1 VKKVLCVI
9 FAATL
14 VAALIPMATAQDAKV
29 LPPSHLYGSGA
40 SIKLPNI
47 VHPTHNRASDPVFFC
62 LKRNCLEYGGD
73 NDTTSSQNNGLFDF
87 ENPGIG
93 ITDAQVWQPYIVK
106 KGTGKTTATGMA
118 GNYYTNTTAIGT
130 NPTPTQFRTGI
141 SEGVTGKPLC
151 PGTTSGTAV
160 MAAYG
165 SPNFGLNSFNYWV
178 KKMNK
183 SCVHKQG
190 KRAKTEFY
198 WIGPQYND
206 GSTIGYLEDN
216 DGLMANKRV
225 NKQWKAV
232 QTGGFFNSSSFG
244 TVMKNTLGSSGACGG
259 IGCAGFSTSV
269 NGK

>member
-1 VKKVLCVI
+1 VKKVMYVI
-9 FAATL
+9 FVAAL
-14 VAALIPMATAQDAKV
+14 VAALIPMATAQDSKV

-40 SIKLPNI
+40 AIKLPSQI
-47 VHPTHNRASDPVFFC
+47 HAAKRPGADPVFFC
-62 LKRNCLEYGGD
+62 LKANCLEYGGD
-73 NDTTSSQNNGLFDF
+73 NDTTSPNNNGLFDF

-93 ITDAQVWQPYIVK
+93 ITDAQVWQPYTIK
-106 KGTGKTTATGMA
+106 PGKGHTTATGMA

-141 SEGVTGKPLC
+141 SSGVVGKPLC
-151 PGTTSGTAV
+151 APTTSGTAV

-178 KKMNK
+178 KKLNK
-183 SCVHKQG
+183 PCVHKQG
-190 KRAKTEFY
+190 KKAKTEFY

-216 DGLMANKRV
+216 DGAGANKRV

-232 QTGGFFNSSSFG
+232 NTGGFFNSTSFG
-244 TVMKNTLGSSGACGG
+244 VTMENTLSGGGCGG

-269 NGK
+269 NGH

>member
-1 VKKVLCVI
+1 VKKVMYVI
-9 FAATL
+9 FVATL
-14 VAALIPMATAQDAKV
+14 VAALIPMATAQDSKV

-40 SIKLPNI
+40 SIKLPTI
-47 VHPTHNRASDPVFFC
+47 IHSSQKPAADPVFFC
-62 LKRNCLEYGGD
+62 KKAACLEYGGD
-73 NDTTSSQNNGLFDF
+73 NDVTSPNNNGLFDF

-93 ITDAQVWQPYIVK
+93 ITDAQVWQPYTIK
-106 KGTGKTTATGMA
+106 KGTGHTTATGMA

-130 NPTPTQFRTGI
+130 NPTPAQFRTGI
-141 SEGVTGKPLC
+141 SSGVVGKPLC
-151 PGTTSGTAV
+151 PGTTGGTAV

-165 SPNFGLNSFNYWV
+165 TPNFGLNSFNYWV
-178 KKMNK
+178 KKLNK

-190 KRAKTEFY
+190 KKAKTEFY

-206 GSTIGYLEDN
+206 GGTIGYLEDN
-216 DGLMANKRV
+216 DGIAANKRV

-232 QTGGFFNSSSFG
+232 QTGGFFNSTSFG
-244 TVMKNTLGSSGACGG
+244 VTMQNTLAGGACGG